1 MPMIKVVKSPQPIA
15 EKKHW
20 TVFLAG
26 PMNGAPS
33 WQAQVPKVAAK
44 VGLDNVTF
52 LNPRKTDRF
61 VTHSTQL
68 NWETFG
74 LRMADVILFWIP
86 PQARKMKPHR
96 VYAIT
101 TRMEFAEN
109 CARGHKIIF
118 GLDPEV
124 EELTGISHL
133 KHLAKYYGI
142 KKVHSTLEDCLKE
155 LTKWLES
162 RESQPKEHHVTGPAF
177 DSMESLK
184 RSFPLKNRNQTLME
198 QWNQTV
204 GLYDTVYVEGE
215 FGSGEWIKFLNG
227 EIHIA

>member
-1 MPMIKVVKSPQPIA
+1 MIEVLKSPQPIA
-15 EKKHW
+15 EKKQW
-20 TVFLAG
+20 MVFLAG
-26 PMNGAPS
+26 PMSGAPS
-33 WQAQVPKVAAK
+33 WQAQVPKVAEK

-74 LRMADVILFWIP
+74 LRISDVILFWIP
-86 PQARKMKPHR
+86 PQAREMKPHR

-124 EELTGISHL
+124 EDLTGISHL

-155 LTKWLES
+155 LKQWLEG
-162 RESQPKEHHVTGPAF
+162 RESQPKEHHVPGPAF
-177 DSMESLK
+177 DAMESLK
-184 RSFPLKNRNQTLME
+184 RSYPLKNRNQTLME
-198 QWNQTV
+198 RWNQTV
-204 GLYDTVYVEGE
+204 GLHDTVYVEGG
-215 FGSGEWIKFLNG
+215 FGAEEWKPFLNG
-227 EIHIA
+227 KIVHLT

>member
-1 MPMIKVVKSPQPIA
+1 MIEMIKSPQPIA
-15 EKKHW
+15 EKKQW
-20 TVFLAG
+20 MVFLAG

-33 WQAQVPKVAAK
+33 WQAQVLKLAPK

-61 VTHSTQL
+61 VTHNTQL

-74 LRMADVILFWIP
+74 LRIADVILFWIP
-86 PQARKMKPHR
+86 PQAREMKPHR

-142 KKVHSTLEDCLKE
+142 KKVNKTLEDCLKE
-155 LTKWLES
+155 LKQWLES
-162 RESQPKEHHVTGPAF
+162 RENQPKEHHIPGPAF
-177 DSMESLK
+177 DPMDSLK
-184 RSFPLKNRNQTLME
+184 RNPLLQNRNQTLME
-198 QWNQTV
+198 KWNQTI
-204 GLYDTVYVEGE
+204 GPNDTVYIEGE
-215 FGSGEWIKFLNG
+215 FGDEEWKKYLNG
-227 EIHIA
+227 RLQM

>member
-1 MPMIKVVKSPQPIA
+1 MIEVIKSPQPVA
-15 EKKHW
+15 EKRQW

-44 VGLDNVTF
+44 LGLDNVTF

-86 PQARKMKPHR
+86 PQAREMKPHR

-142 KKVHSTLEDCLKE
+142 KKVHSTLEDSLKE
-155 LTKWLES
+155 IKLWLES
-162 RESQPKEHHVTGPAF
+162 RESQPKEHHVPGPKF
-177 DSMESLK
+177 DPIESLK
-184 RSFPLKNRNQTLME
+184 RSYPLKNRNQTLME
-198 QWNQTV
+198 QWNQTIAP
-204 GLYDTVYVEGE
+204 GETVYVEGD
-215 FGSGEWIKFLNG
+215 FGAEEWKSFLNG
-227 EIHIA
+227 KIVLV